1 MSPLIL
7 VDGSSYLYRA
17 FHALPP
23 LVNSKGNP
31 TGAVYGVA
39 NMLKKLL
46 ADYPSDNIAVIF
58 DSKGK
63 TFRDDLYPA
72 YKANRKTMPD
82 ELRAQVEPLH
92 ELIRSMG
99 LPLIII
105 DGVEADDVIGT
116 LARKAALQNQSVL
129 ISTGDKDMAQL
140 VDQHITLIN
149 TMSNLLLDEKGV
161 IEKFGVKPN
170 QIIDYLTLMGD
181 TSDNVPGV
189 PGVGPKTASKWL
201 NQYHTLDNLIQ
212 HKNEITGKISEAF
225 NHCIDQFDLMKV
237 LVTIKCDVELPIEFH
252 QLKHKPEDT
261 EKLIALLKNLEFK
274 HWLAEIT
281 GEKPPERKSRQSNQD
296 SNHSTNLNTNQD
308 TKSIKNYHCIL
319 TQEKLEDLISK
330 LNHTQLFTVDTETT
344 SLNIIDARIVGVSF
358 GFENGEAYYI
368 PLSHDYLGAPDQLDR
383 KETLLKL
390 KPILEN
396 KNIFKIGHHV
406 KYDINIFKNHDINL
420 QGVMFDTMLESYVL
434 DSTATRHDMDSLAL
448 KYLNKKTIHFEDVA
462 GKGAKQITFNQ
473 VGVEEASEY
482 AAEDAD
488 ITFQLHQYLYPRLEK
503 NTGSL
508 KTFQEIEMPL
518 AFVLGDM
525 ERIGVLIDA
534 DLLRKQSQKLSQRL
548 LELENSA
555 YTEVG
560 QQFNLASPKQLQ
572 AILYEKLNLP
582 ILEKTP
588 SGQPSTAENVLQDLA
603 KDYAF
608 PKIILEHRT
617 LSKLKSTYTDK
628 LPEQINSKTHRVHT
642 SYQQAVA
649 STGRLSSSNPNLQN
663 IPIKTEEGRL
673 IRKAFI
679 APDGYKIL
687 SADYSQIELRL
698 MAHISQDESLLKAF
712 EHGLDIHAAT
722 ASEMFNIPLK
732 EVTGEQRRH
741 AKTVNFGLIYGMSA
755 FGLSKQLDVSREVAQ
770 EYIDTYFKRYPGVKN
785 YMDNTKKLAHQ
796 QSYVSTLFGR
806 QLYLP
811 DINARNTLRQK
822 GAERAAINAP
832 LQGSAA
838 DLIKIVMIKIHDW
851 LKSEKIPANMI
862 MQVHDELVFEI
873 DNDHIDAI
881 KNKIK
886 DIMENAVKLSVPL
899 IVSIGIGDNWDE
911 AH

>member
-1 MSPLIL
+1 MPPLIL

-23 LVNSKGNP
+23 LVNSKGQP

-46 ADYPSDNIAVIF
+46 ADYPSDNIAVVF

-72 YKANRKTMPD
+72 YKANRAVMPD

-92 ELIRSMG
+92 ELIKAMG

-116 LARKAALQNQSVL
+116 LARRAAEHNQAVL

-140 VDQHITLIN
+140 VNAHITLIN
-149 TMSNLLLDEKGV
+149 TMSNLILDEKGV

-201 NQYHTLDNLIQ
+201 NQYHTLENLIK
-212 HKNEITGKISEAF
+212 HKDQITGKISEAF
-225 NHCIDQFDLMKV
+225 NHCIDQFDLMKI
-237 LVTIKCDVELPIEFH
+237 LVTIKCDVALPIEFN
-252 QLKHKPEDT
+252 QLKHKSQDT
-261 EKLIALLKNLEFK
+261 ENLIELLKNLEFK

-281 GEKPPERKSRQSNQD
+281 GEKPPERKTHQNSDQHKKQ
-296 SNHSTNLNTNQD
+296 T
-308 TKSIKNYHCIL
+308 KNYHCIL
-319 TQEKLEDLISK
+319 TQKQLEDLITQ
-330 LNHTQLFTVDTETT
+330 LNHTKLFAVDTETT
-344 SLNIIDARIVGVSF
+344 SLNIIDAQIVGISF
-358 GFENGEAYYI
+358 GLDHGEAYYI
-368 PLSHDYLGAPDQLDR
+368 PLGHDYLGAPDQLDR
-383 KETLLKL
+383 KETLFKL
-390 KPILEN
+390 KSILEN
-396 KNIFKIGHHV
+396 KNLHKIGHHI
-406 KYDINIFKNHDINL
+406 KYDINIFKNYDIHL
-420 QGVMFDTMLESYVL
+420 DGVKFDTMLESYVL

-448 KYLNKKTIHFEDVA
+448 KYLDKKTIHFEDVA
-462 GKGAKQITFNQ
+462 GKGVKQITFNQ
-473 VGVEEASEY
+473 VGVDEAAEY
-482 AAEDAD
+482 AAEDGD
-488 ITFQLHQYLYPRLEK
+488 ITFQLHQYLYPKLEK
-503 NTGSL
+503 NSGLL

-518 AFVLGDM
+518 TLVLGDM
-525 ERIGVLIDA
+525 ERTGVLIDG

-548 LELENSA
+548 LELENLA

-572 AILYEKLNLP
+572 AILYEKLGLP

-603 KDYAF
+603 KDYKL

-628 LPEQINSKTHRVHT
+628 LPEQINTKTHRVHT

-679 APDGYKIL
+679 APEGYKIL

-732 EVTGEQRRH
+732 QVSAEQRRH

-770 EYIDTYFKRYPGVKN
+770 EYIDTYFKRYPGVKD

-796 QSYVSTLFGR
+796 QGYVSTLFGR

-811 DINARNTLRQK
+811 DINARNSLRQK
-822 GAERAAINAP
+822 GAERAAINGP

-838 DLIKIVMIKIHDW
+838 DLIKIVMINIHDW
-851 LKSEKIPANMI
+851 LKSEKIPANMV

-873 DNDHIDAI
+873 DNNHIDSI
-881 KNKIK
+881 QNKIK
-886 DIMENAVKLSVPL
+886 AMMENAVKLSVPL
-899 IVSIGIGDNWDE
+899 IVSIGIGNNWDE

>member
-1 MSPLIL
+1 MSSQPLIL

-23 LVNSKGNP
+23 LVNSKGQP
-31 TGAVYGVA
+31 TGAIYGVA
-39 NMLKKLL
+39 NMLKKIL
-46 ADYPSDNIAVIF
+46 ADYPSEHIAVIF

-72 YKANRKTMPD
+72 YKANRITMPD
-82 ELRAQVEPLH
+82 ELRAQIEPLY
-92 ELIRSMG
+92 ELIQAMG
-99 LPLIII
+99 LPLMII

-116 LARKAALQNQSVL
+116 LATKAAKKNQAVL

-140 VDQHITLIN
+140 VNKQITLIN

-181 TSDNVPGV
+181 TSDNIPGV

-201 NQYHTLDNLIQ
+201 SQYHTLDNLIK
-212 HKNEITGKISEAF
+212 HKDQITGKIREAF
-225 NHCIDQFDLMKV
+225 HHCIDQFDLMKT
-237 LVTIKCDVELPIEFH
+237 LVTIKCDVQLPIEFH
-252 QLKHKPEDT
+252 ELKHQPQDS
-261 EKLIALLKNLEFK
+261 EKLIALLQNLEFK
-274 HWLAEIT
+274 HWLSEIT
-281 GEKPPERKSRQSNQD
+281 GEKLPEKKPHQ
-296 SNHSTNLNTNQD
+296 NHL
-308 TKSIKNYHCIL
+308 KNYHCIL
-319 TQEKLEDLISK
+319 TQKDLDKLITK
-330 LNHTQLFTVDTETT
+330 LNSTPLFAVDTETT
-344 SLNIIDARIVGVSF
+344 SLNIIDAQIVGISF
-358 GFENGEAYYI
+358 GFDHGEAYYI
-368 PLSHDYLGAPDQLDR
+368 PLGHDYLGAPNQLDR
-383 KETLLKL
+383 KAVLLKL
-390 KPILEN
+390 KPLLEN
-396 KNIFKIGHHV
+396 KDLYKIAHHV
-406 KYDINIFKNHDINL
+406 KYDLNIFKNYDITL
-420 QGVMFDTMLESYVL
+420 QGAKFDTMLESYVL
-434 DSTATRHDMDSLAL
+434 DSTASRHDMDSLAE

-473 VGVEEASEY
+473 VGIEEATEY
-482 AAEDAD
+482 AAEDGD
-488 ITFQLHQYLYPRLEK
+488 ITYQLHQYLYDKLEK
-503 NTGSL
+503 NKGPLTIFE
-508 KTFQEIEMPL
+508 TIEMPL
-518 AFVLGDM
+518 AFVLADM
-525 ERIGVLIDA
+525 ERTGVLIDA
-534 DLLRKQSQKLSQRL
+534 ALLNKQSQKLSQRL
-548 LELENSA
+548 LELENLA

-603 KDYAF
+603 QTYAL

-628 LPEQINSKTHRVHT
+628 LPEQINAKTHRVHT

-663 IPIKTEEGRL
+663 IPIKTEEGRF

-679 APDGYKIL
+679 APKGYKIL

-698 MAHISQDESLLKAF
+698 MAHISQDENLLKAF
-712 EHGLDIHAAT
+712 EKNLDIHCAT
-722 ASEMFNIPLK
+722 AAEIFNTPL
-732 EVTGEQRRH
+732 EQVNHDQRRH
-741 AKTVNFGLIYGMSA
+741 AKTINFGLIYGMSA
-755 FGLSKQLDVSREVAQ
+755 FGLSKQLAVSRDIAQ
-770 EYIDTYFKRYPGVKN
+770 EYIDTYFKRYPGVKH
-785 YMDNTKKLAHQ
+785 YMDETKKLAHQ
-796 QSYVSTLFGR
+796 QSYVSTIFGR

-811 DINARNTLRQK
+811 DINARNSLRQK

-851 LKSEKIPANMI
+851 LNLENIPAKMI
-862 MQVHDELVFEI
+862 MQVHDELVFEVEE
-873 DNDHIDAI
+873 NHLASI

-886 DIMENAVKLSVPL
+886 EMMENAVKLSVPL
-899 IVSIGIGDNWDE
+899 LVSIGVGDNWDE